1 MKSAVTKNLF
11 LVFFFALA
19 VKASAQ
25 QGWELSKD
33 KNDIKVYTRKTDSSD
48 FKSVKVEAVFTG
60 SCEKLAGILMGV
72 DKNIKWVY
80 NTKSLHL
87 IQRFNANELIYYA
100 ETSLPWPMRNR
111 DQAIRI
117 NLFPDSIN
125 HALKITTVGE
135 PKAIPVTKGIVRV
148 PYFLGVWQVKE
159 IANKKISIE
168 YYLNVDPGGSIPAWI
183 SNMFVAKGPYET
195 FINLSKLLQQ

>member
-1 MKSAVTKNLF
+1 MKLALSKKLF

-25 QGWELSKD
+25 QDWELSKD

-60 SCEKLAGILMGV
+60 SCEKLAGVLMGV
-72 DKNIKWVY
+72 DKNIRWVY

-87 IQRFNANELIYYA
+87 IQRFSANELIYYA

-159 IANKKISIE
+159 IAGKKISIE

-195 FINLSKLLQQ
+195 FVNLSKLLKQ

>member
-72 DKNIKWVY
+72 DKILKWVY
-80 NTKSLHL
+80 NTKNLHL
-87 IQRFNANELIYYA
+87 IQRFSANELIYYA

-125 HALKITTVGE
+125 NALKITTVGE
-135 PKAIPVTKGIVRV
+135 PNAIPETKGIVRV

-159 IANKKISIE
+159 MANKKISIE

-195 FINLSKLLQQ
+195 FVNLSKLLKQ